1 MAVSRYYYQDV
12 PLSKKTDWQNY
23 REYISTG
30 DLTNADAIAN
40 NATGMILN
48 AKSFNVLSDTLTSLQ
63 QTAASTSWNKDS
75 IPMSDTPPEDLATG
89 KVYLRINEVI

>member
-30 DLTNADAIAN
+30 DLTNADVIAN

-48 AKSFNVLSDTLTSLQ
+48 AKSFNVLSNMLTLLQ
-63 QTAASTSWNKDS
+63 QAASTSWNKDS

-89 KVYLRINEVI
+89 KVYLQINEVI